1 MMKTKKTLKE
11 TVVEGIYREIEE
23 GIYKPN
29 DIIHE
34 GEIMEKYAM
43 SKSPVREALIEL
55 CKDNVLKSIPRVGY
69 QVVPVTLKE
78 ILDLLEF
85 RIGVETGNL
94 RRLCQRIT
102 PEQIE
107 HLRQLDT
114 ITKDNHERM
123 VAIHWNRNTDFHL
136 KLCEMGGNS
145 YICDVIA
152 AALQK
157 SCSYISQYFQTAWKK
172 NAESNS
178 FYHREIIEA
187 LEKRDTERAVEMLQ
201 KDILNV
207 KEQIQENYS
216 L

>member
-1 MMKTKKTLKE
+1 MK
-11 TVVEGIYREIEE
+11 V
-23 GIYKPN
+23 
-29 DIIHE
+29 
-34 GEIMEKYAM
+34 

-85 RIGVETGNL
+85 RIDVETGNL

-187 LEKRDTERAVEMLQ
+187 LENRDTERAVEMLQ